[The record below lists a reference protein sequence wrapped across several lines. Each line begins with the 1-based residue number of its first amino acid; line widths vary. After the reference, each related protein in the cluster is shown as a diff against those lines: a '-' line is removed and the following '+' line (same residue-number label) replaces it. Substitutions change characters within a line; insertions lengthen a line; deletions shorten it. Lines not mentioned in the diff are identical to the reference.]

1 MKILLFGKNGQVGW
15 ELHRSLQPLGEIVA
29 LGRNDADFSDPESLR
44 HIINNIKPDVIVNAV
59 AYTAVD
65 NAESEEDLATTINGT
80 APGVLAEEASKVN
93 ALLVHYSTDYIFD
106 GTSNRPYLE
115 SDAPNP
121 INAYGRS
128 KLAGERAIQS
138 SGCNFVILRTSW
150 VYASRGSNFLQT
162 IIRLAKE
169 KNELK
174 IIDDQIGTP
183 TWARY
188 IADSTSCL
196 ISKILNDQV
205 SGNIEINEIFHLVNE
220 GHCSWYQFAD
230 EIVSRLKVIDQ
241 NIKTEVKP
249 ISSDQYASVADR
261 PKHTVLC
268 TDKIQREM
276 LLKNIHWD
284 SAVELCIDECL
295 C

>member
-15 ELHRSLQPLGEIVA
+15 ELNRSLQPLGEIVA
-29 LGRNDADFSDPESLR
+29 LGRDDADFSNLEGLR
-44 HIINNIKPDVIVNAV
+44 CIISNIKPDVVVNAV

-65 NAESEEDLATTINGT
+65 KAESEEDLATIINGI
-80 APGVLAEEASKVN
+80 APGVLAEEASKIN

-106 GTSNRPYLE
+106 GTNNHPYLE

-138 SGCNFVILRTSW
+138 SGCDFIILRTSW

-174 IIDDQIGTP
+174 IIDDQVGTP

-188 IADSTSCL
+188 IADSTSCM
-196 ISKILNDQV
+196 ISKILNDRV
-205 SGNIEINEIFHLVNE
+205 SDNIEINEIFHLSNK
-220 GHCSWYQFAD
+220 GQCSWYQFAD
-230 EIVSRLKVIDQ
+230 EIVNRLKEFDQ
-241 NIKTEVKP
+241 SIRTEVRP

-261 PKHTVLC
+261 PKYTVLC
-268 TDKIQREM
+268 SDKIEREM
-276 LLKNIHWD
+276 LLQNIGWQ
-284 SAVELCIDECL
+284 SAVELCLDECM
-295 C
+295 

>member
-15 ELHRSLQPLGEIVA
+15 EINRSLQPLGEVVA
-29 LGRNDADFSDPESLR
+29 LGRDDADFSDPESLR
-44 HIINNIKPDVIVNAV
+44 YIINNIKPDVIVNAV

-65 NAESEEDLATTINGT
+65 KAENEEDLATTINGT
-80 APGVLAEEASKVN
+80 APGVLAEEASKIN

-138 SGCNFVILRTSW
+138 SGCDFIILRTSW

-169 KNELK
+169 KNELN

-205 SGNIEINEIFHLVNE
+205 SDNIEINEIFHLANE
-220 GHCSWYQFAD
+220 GQCSWYQFAD
-230 EIVSRLKVIDQ
+230 EIVSRLKDFDQ
-241 NIKTEVKP
+241 SIKTEVKP

-261 PKHTVLC
+261 PKYTVLC
-268 TDKIQREM
+268 SDKIEREM
-276 LLKNIHWD
+276 LLQNIGWQ
-284 SAVELCIDECL
+284 SAVELCLDECM
-295 C
+295 